1 MYICITDKGGRNPT
15 VSDMKYHMPQSHL
28 IYSEKR
34 LTNIEVED
42 LLMVLSKTRRAPF
55 VVIGAWGTEDEG
67 LEKIIDYDNLNLN
80 S

>member
-1 MYICITDKGGRNPT
+1 
-15 VSDMKYHMPQSHL
+15 
-28 IYSEKR
+28 
-34 LTNIEVED
+34 
-42 LLMVLSKTRRAPF
+42 MVLSKTRRAPF